1 MELGLKNELTIED
14 MIEDLNIKFGL
25 TFKIEENFRGRTIGT
40 RLYGQHSPARVD
52 ILINRIGD
60 YLNYGDNCWAEKLN
74 IREIVPEIGNE
85 YDIEISFIQGEVYMN
100 YFEYLDKTQDII
112 DRLEILLMKLDIEI
126 GSTINSNDDANVV
139 LNNMERANQ
148 ILQEIKELY
157 NIKF

>member
-1 MELGLKNELTIED
+1 
-14 MIEDLNIKFGL
+14 
-25 TFKIEENFRGRTIGT
+25 
-40 RLYGQHSPARVD
+40 
-52 ILINRIGD
+52 
-60 YLNYGDNCWAEKLN
+60 
-74 IREIVPEIGNE
+74 
-85 YDIEISFIQGEVYMN
+85 MN

-148 ILQEIKELY
+148 ILQKIKELY

>member
-1 MELGLKNELTIED
+1 
-14 MIEDLNIKFGL
+14 
-25 TFKIEENFRGRTIGT
+25 
-40 RLYGQHSPARVD
+40 
-52 ILINRIGD
+52 
-60 YLNYGDNCWAEKLN
+60 
-74 IREIVPEIGNE
+74 
-85 YDIEISFIQGEVYMN
+85 MN
-100 YFEYLDKTQDII
+100 YFEYFDKTQDII

>member
-1 MELGLKNELTIED
+1 
-14 MIEDLNIKFGL
+14 
-25 TFKIEENFRGRTIGT
+25 
-40 RLYGQHSPARVD
+40 
-52 ILINRIGD
+52 
-60 YLNYGDNCWAEKLN
+60 
-74 IREIVPEIGNE
+74 
-85 YDIEISFIQGEVYMN
+85 MN

-126 GSTINSNDDANVV
+126 GSTIYSNDDANVV

>member
-1 MELGLKNELTIED
+1 
-14 MIEDLNIKFGL
+14 
-25 TFKIEENFRGRTIGT
+25 
-40 RLYGQHSPARVD
+40 
-52 ILINRIGD
+52 
-60 YLNYGDNCWAEKLN
+60 
-74 IREIVPEIGNE
+74 
-85 YDIEISFIQGEVYMN
+85 MN

-139 LNNMERANQ
+139 LNNMIRANE